1 MKEEYVK
8 IKNLTISEKLF
19 DFVNTEVLPSTDIG
33 INEFWDGFDSS
44 VHVLAPK
51 NKLLLEKREKLQQKI
66 DDWHKE
72 NKSKTFNSS
81 EYEKFLH
88 EIDYLKNGIHRLQSL
103 LVTDMVYQFHQ

>member
-19 DFVNTEVLPSTDIG
+19 DFINTEVLPSTDVG
-33 INEFWDGFDSS
+33 IIEFWDVFDTSF
-44 VHVLAPK
+44 HILAPK

-72 NKSKTFNSS
+72 NKAKTFN
-81 EYEKFLH
+81 
-88 EIDYLKNGIHRLQSL
+88 I
-103 LVTDMVYQFHQ
+103 